1 MSDKPCSRE
10 NGFRVDCIKHY
21 AEVEAENARLKA
33 DAQVLL
39 KHLVDASADSAR
51 HKAEVERLV
60 EGLND
65 QGAALLRLSFENE
78 RLRKAGDAM
87 ADILTNFERSC
98 YGKPSIEAEAWNAA
112 KEGKPQ
118 S

>member
-33 DAQVLL
+33 
-39 KHLVDASADSAR
+39 
-51 HKAEVERLV
+51 EVERLTEDNRQLTKAIEIA
-60 EGLND
+60 EGIIKRMGN
-65 QGAALLRLSFENE
+65 AAE
-78 RLRKAGDAM
+78 
-87 ADILTNFERSC
+87 
-98 YGKPSIEAEAWNAA
+98 NAA
-112 KEGKPQ
+112 KEAK